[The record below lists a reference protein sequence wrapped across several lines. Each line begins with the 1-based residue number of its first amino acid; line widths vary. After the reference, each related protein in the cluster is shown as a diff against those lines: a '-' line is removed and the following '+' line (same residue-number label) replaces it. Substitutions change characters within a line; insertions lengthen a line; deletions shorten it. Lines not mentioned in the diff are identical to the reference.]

1 MVRMNERHQ
10 SLGEEIANSVSHG
23 VALLAALAAV
33 PFLIVSASKASA
45 ASLVGASVFGA
56 TMVLLYFSS
65 TLYHAL
71 PPGRAKRVS
80 LKLDYSAIY
89 LFIAGSYTPF
99 ALGALGGPW
108 GWTLFGLVWGLAAIG
123 IALKA
128 FDRLSH
134 PWASTGLYLAMGWM
148 VLIAAV
154 PMLERVPL
162 PGLLWLVAGGLAYT
176 LGVVFFVLDHKVR
189 YAHAIWHTFVATGT
203 GLHFVAIMGYAA
215 V

>member
-71 PPGRAKRVS
+71 PPGRAKRV
-80 LKLDYSAIY
+80 
-89 LFIAGSYTPF
+89 F
-99 ALGALGGPW
+99 
-108 GWTLFGLVWGLAAIG
+108 
-123 IALKA
+123 
-128 FDRLSH
+128 
-134 PWASTGLYLAMGWM
+134 
-148 VLIAAV
+148 
-154 PMLERVPL
+154 
-162 PGLLWLVAGGLAYT
+162 
-176 LGVVFFVLDHKVR
+176 
-189 YAHAIWHTFVATGT
+189 
-203 GLHFVAIMGYAA
+203 
-215 V
+215 